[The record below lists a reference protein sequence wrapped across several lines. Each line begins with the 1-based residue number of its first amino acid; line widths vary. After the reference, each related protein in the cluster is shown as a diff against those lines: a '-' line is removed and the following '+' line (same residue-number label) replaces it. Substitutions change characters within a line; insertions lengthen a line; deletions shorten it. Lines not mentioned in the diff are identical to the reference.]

1 MSWDPAV
8 NRQEAIETACHN
20 AIQAIF
26 SEAEMAHREQRTM
39 DPRLALAAALEEIER
54 ERTADHPGLCLP
66 FTSQDCI
73 AHLRATAAPRRE
85 VQS

>member
-20 AIQAIF
+20 AIRAIF
-26 SEAEMAHREQRTM
+26 NEAEAAHREQRTI
-39 DPRLALAAALEEIER
+39 DFRLALAAALEEIER

-85 VQS
+85 VTP